1 MKTSRDKDVP
11 DYKALPLRW
20 PFLLALLTFTCGL
33 LGLLEHLI
41 RTLPNELNRKEIP
54 HEFPFIPAEQK
65 IKFSQFDATTTVSLP
80 RSASPTTKALGPTDA
95 SAGPSITEM
104 PSAMVTKRAQIM
116 APRPPTSAFANP
128 GILTTYITWINS
140 WAGNPNDEGHNPYTR
155 TPLFPGQEP
164 EPDQCVYQYQG
175 IVMTSNRSACA
186 AIVTPD
192 FNVVLPAGWKRA
204 TWLNGRIWF
213 PVGGGCDENYDD
225 WYSGYPSNKHF
236 DLDDLWYQMDVVVP
250 AFESCSV
257 PGGKVKRS
265 PRTALSTRRSV
276 KEARQD
282 ITPGRSVV
290 FLYVANHKRGPDN
303 RIIWPMGPDPGGRPW
318 FRGAMYYLARLI
330 GTDQFVM
337 ENGRPY
343 LDITTMT
350 STFLVDISTAPSPPS
365 SMMTTTST
373 ALSTDTS
380 STPFPGGITTSQVP
394 EPTSSIATS
403 SVESESTERSRS
415 THISSSAMESS
426 ADVPSS
432 EPEPTDTSS
441 GTSTSSSQHGS
452 SPDASG
458 FEQNTSSHTSTHP
471 STAVTTDTKD
481 PSNIPPVTG
490 IPVTTSRP
498 GTSRLDVISD
508 VVTPSVTQIPTTL
521 SSLSTSST
529 TIFSSSISLPSASS
543 SVPHWVTYIQIPV
556 TNLRIGTQTST
567 DSNGWLTTYTEF
579 AVVVETQLAQIPAIM
594 ATASLKT
601 LTDPS
606 NGQATATITQYG
618 QADDGQEEGQPILIT
633 TLTTLTNSLGQPTAT
648 INTIRPITSIVQTLS
663 DPTRHV
669 ATATITQVPIF
680 PHVPGSKPAE
690 LVLANTAISY
700 YAIYFLPV
708 LLTACL
714 LIPIQAIDSE
724 IKLLL
729 PYRLLTATHGKSSSG
744 STGNSPSTKEG
755 SEEALTM
762 NTSGLL
768 SRFNNG
774 WSVLFFRHHDPISI
788 ISDVMLLSVAILI
801 TISVET
807 IGLKLRGSCTSTNVR
822 SCILTIAVFSRPARV
837 AQALLVLIV
846 VCILVLWFM
855 LARWKSGLA
864 VHPGSVASICSLVQ
878 IPETRDYLLRGVNRV
893 RWESSVYGGTRGEG
907 DLNKLLERQFRGSRL
922 RLGWEMGERAGT
934 GPRAEEYGLVF
945 CELGD
950 GLKADRGRNT
960 RFGQAIDG
968 SEGAGSWWWW
978 PRPSTAGRHGRRA
991 SGSASITAPSTTT
1004 SERRQKRTMKYR
1016 VSPGERT
1023 LQFAFLFVLCGLLA
1037 MVLYYENTE
1046 FANPSDSPFEYFMD
1060 SQSFG
1065 VSMLFSGLGQVIS
1078 FSWDYFFFNFDKR
1091 SIYRLMSHRPQ
1102 PARRS
1107 VLHVRSPTVISGLL
1121 SSIRHRDVLAASIS
1135 VAGILSKFLPAPLAS
1150 VPFQSSQTWQ
1160 THEICV
1166 WTTVALLLIMIVIL
1180 MAHMWLVKWPAMPAA
1195 PDSLAGW
1202 IYYVIDS
1209 AMLRDFE
1216 RLSMVSTKERDKRVE
1231 RMGRLYRFGWM
1242 TGVSGFGVSRIGIEY
1257 PEGEQGFKMYSLGA
1271 AFGMGIT
1278 GRS

>member
-65 IKFSQFDATTTVSLP
+65 IKFSQFDATTTVNLP
-80 RSASPTTKALGPTDA
+80 RSVSPTIKMPGPTDA
-95 SAGPSITEM
+95 GDGPSITEM

-116 APRPPTSAFANP
+116 APVPPTSAFANP
-128 GILTTYITWINS
+128 GILTTYLTWINS
-140 WAGNPNDEGHNPYTR
+140 WAGNPNDAGFNPYTR

-164 EPDQCVYQYQG
+164 APDQCVYQYQG

-204 TWLNGRIWF
+204 TWLNGRVWF

-225 WYSGYPSNKHF
+225 WYSGYPSNKNF
-236 DLDDLWYQMDVVVP
+236 DLDDLWYQLDVVFP
-250 AFESCSV
+250 AFERCSM
-257 PGGKVKRS
+257 PSGKVKRS
-265 PRTALSTRRSV
+265 PRTALSTRRAV

-318 FRGAMYYLARLI
+318 FRGAMYYLARLV

-343 LDITTMT
+343 LEITTMT
-350 STFLVDISTAPSPPS
+350 STSLADISSAPPS

-380 STPFPGGITTSQVP
+380 STPSPGGITTSGVP
-394 EPTSSIATS
+394 QPTSSVMTT
-403 SVESESTERSRS
+403 SVESKPTEISSSTR
-415 THISSSAMESS
+415 ISSSARESS
-426 ADVPSS
+426 ADFPSS
-432 EPEPTDTSS
+432 ETEPTDTSS
-441 GTSTSSSQHGS
+441 GTSRSSSQKGS
-452 SPDASG
+452 SPGASSP
-458 FEQNTSSHTSTHP
+458 EQSTSLHTSTHP
-471 STAVTTDTKD
+471 STAVTTDTTDSSK
-481 PSNIPPVTG
+481 IPPIIV
-490 IPVTTSRP
+490 IPKTTSQHATSH
-498 GTSRLDVISD
+498 GTTDAT
-508 VVTPSVTQIPTTL
+508 TPAPL
-521 SSLSTSST
+521 SSSSTPST
-529 TIFSSSISLPSASS
+529 TISSSSSSSSTSLPSASS
-543 SVPHWVTYIQIPV
+543 SVPHWITYIQIPV
-556 TNLRIGTQTST
+556 TNIRIGPQTST
-567 DSNGWLTTYTEF
+567 DSNGRLTTFTEF
-579 AVVVETQLAQIPAIM
+579 EVVVETQLAQIPAIM

-606 NGQATATITQYG
+606 NGQPTATITQYG
-618 QADDGQEEGQPILIT
+618 QVDEDGQEEGQPILIT
-633 TLTTLTNSLGQPTAT
+633 TPTTLTNSRGRPTAT
-648 INTIRPITSIVQTLS
+648 INTIRPITSIVRTLS

-669 ATATITQVPIF
+669 ATATITQVPVF
-680 PHVPGSKPAE
+680 PHVPGSQPAE

-729 PYRLLTATHGKSSSG
+729 PYRLLTAATHGKSST
-744 STGNSPSTKEG
+744 TGNSLTKEG

-768 SRFNNG
+768 SRFKNG

-837 AQALLVLIV
+837 AQALLALIV

-893 RWESSVYGGTRGEG
+893 RWESSVYGGTKGDE
-907 DLNKLLERQFRGSRL
+907 DLNKLLERQFTGSRL
-922 RLGWEMGERAGT
+922 RLGWEDGDRAGT

-950 GLKADRGRNT
+950 GLKADRGRNA
-960 RFGQAIDG
+960 RFGQAIGG

-978 PRPSTAGRHGRRA
+978 PRPGPVGRQERRPSA
-991 SGSASITAPSTTT
+991 VASIAAPSTTT
-1004 SERRQKRTMKYR
+1004 SGRRQKRTMKYR
-1016 VSPGERT
+1016 VSTGERT
-1023 LQFAFLFVLCGLLA
+1023 LQFALLFVLCGLLA

-1091 SIYRLMSHRPQ
+1091 SIYRLLSHRPQ

-1121 SSIRHRDVLAASIS
+1121 SAIRHRDVLAGSIS
-1135 VAGILSKFLPAPLAS
+1135 LAGILSKFLPVPLAS

-1166 WTTVALLLIMIVIL
+1166 WTTVTLLLIMIVVLI
-1180 MAHMWLVKWPAMPAA
+1180 AHMWLVKWPAMPAT

-1216 RLSMVSTKERDKRVE
+1216 RLSMVSTKERDKRVQ

-1242 TGVSGFGVSRIGIEY
+1242 TGVSGFGVSRIGIDY

-1271 AFGMGIT
+1271 AFGMGMA
-1278 GRS
+1278 GRRA